1 MLEKEIQWM
10 LSIDIYN
17 CMMANSRRDDYRV
30 MAHVLKERGEI
41 DLLYS
46 LLINKH

>member
-1 MLEKEIQWM
+1 MLEKEIKSM

-17 CMMANSRRDDYRV
+17 VMMSQPKREDYNT
-30 MAHVLKERGEI
+30 MAFVLKERGEI
-41 DLLYS
+41 DYLYS